1 MKAIPFVVLLALFLL
16 PCVYRC
22 AAADKKTY
30 PSMGTIE
37 RDDPAFDKLVPRD
50 AVLEKL
56 ADGFA
61 WSEGPVWV
69 PRDGGYLL
77 FSDIPNNS
85 IFKWTEA
92 GGISLF
98 MKPSGY
104 TGSKP
109 RGGEP
114 GSNALVLDP
123 QGRLVLCEHGDR
135 RIARLE
141 ENGKKTTLVDR
152 YEGKRLNS
160 PNDLV
165 YKSNGDLYFTD
176 PPYGLEK
183 NWDDPAREL
192 DFCGVFRLAKDG
204 KLTLLTRD
212 MTRPNGLAFSPDEKT
227 LYVANSD
234 PQKAV
239 WMAFAVKED
248 GTLDRGR
255 VFFDA
260 TAWAKNKKGLP
271 DGMKLDLAGNL
282 FATGPGGVHV
292 FTPAGKHLGA
302 IDPGVATS
310 NCNWGNDGSTLY
322 VTADKNLC
330 RIRLSTKGKVWPS
343 KTAGGSGKALKP

>member
-1 MKAIPFVVLLALFLL
+1 MRTCQALHLIPVAFFLCSLLVLPAIG
-16 PCVYRC
+16 
-22 AAADKKTY
+22 ADKKTY
-30 PSMGTIE
+30 PAMGTIE
-37 RDDPAFDKLVPRD
+37 RKDPRFDKLVPKD

-69 PRDGGYLL
+69 KDGGYLL
-77 FSDIPNNS
+77 FSDIPNNT
-85 IFKWTEA
+85 IFKWKE
-92 GGISLF
+92 GQGISVFL
-98 MKPSGY
+98 KPSGY

-114 GSNALVLDP
+114 GSNALILDGN
-123 QGRLVLCEHGDR
+123 GRLILCEHGDR
-135 RIARLE
+135 RVSRLE
-141 ENGKKTTLVDR
+141 KDGTKTTLADR

-160 PNDLV
+160 PNDVIL
-165 YKSNGDLYFTD
+165 KSNGDLYFTD

-192 DFCGVFRLAKDG
+192 DFCGVYRISKDG

-234 PQKAV
+234 PKQAV
-239 WMAFAVKED
+239 WMAFDVKED
-248 GTLDRGR
+248 GTLGKGR

-260 TAWAKNKKGLP
+260 TAWAMKGTKGLP
-271 DGMKLDLAGNL
+271 DGMKLDQAGNL
-282 FATGPGGVHV
+282 FATGPGGLHV
-292 FTPAGKHLGA
+292 FAADGSHLGT
-302 IDPGVATS
+302 IETGVATS
-310 NCNWGNDGSTLY
+310 NCNWGDDGSVLY

-330 RIRLSTKGKVWPS
+330 RIKLSTKGK
-343 KTAGGSGKALKP
+343 GF